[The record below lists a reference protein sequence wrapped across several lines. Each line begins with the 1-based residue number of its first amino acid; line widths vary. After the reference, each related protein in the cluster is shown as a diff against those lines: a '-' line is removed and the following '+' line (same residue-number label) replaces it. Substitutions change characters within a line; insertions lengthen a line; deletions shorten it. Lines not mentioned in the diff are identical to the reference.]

1 MLSRGSAIAEQNH
14 RMTKVRLVRTGDSWP
29 DWIQDAAPW
38 RRVCLVV
45 MLSLCMRTTLGAAA
59 SAEELFQAHVYTN
72 AAGHK
77 LLYRLLLPADYN
89 PTNRYPVILYL
100 HGAAARGND
109 NKEPLNWG
117 PRLLLGQNS
126 AQHPFFLVVPQSP
139 RESGWLQWNW
149 TGSGAPKET
158 PALASAVELIEK
170 DLPKRFGIDPARR
183 YITGV
188 SMGGH
193 AVWAVMVGRP
203 GFFAAAAPVCAGG
216 DARMV
221 TDAAARYPVWAFHS
235 DDDHLVP
242 VAQARELVKAWRAHG
257 GTAKYTEYTGL
268 KHSSWKRAYIDP
280 ELLDWLFAQKRN

>member
-1 MLSRGSAIAEQNH
+1 M
-14 RMTKVRLVRTGDSWP
+14 
-29 DWIQDAAPW
+29 APPLRRKNYS
-38 RRVCLVV
+38 RRV
-45 MLSLCMRTTLGAAA
+45 
-59 SAEELFQAHVYTN
+59 VYITN

-77 LLYRLLLPADYN
+77 LLLPATPLADYN
-89 PTNRYPVILYL
+89 WFNRYPVILYL

-183 YITGV
+183 YITGARFDGRARRL
-188 SMGGH
+188 GGD
-193 AVWAVMVGRP
+193 GRP
-203 GFFAAAAPVCAGG
+203 TRVLCCRRACLRRADAHGDDASGPSIPVSGLSIQTTITWSRSRRRGAG
-216 DARMV
+216 R
-221 TDAAARYPVWAFHS
+221 
-235 DDDHLVP
+235 
-242 VAQARELVKAWRAHG
+242 AWRAHG
-257 GTAKYTEYTGL
+257 GTREGGEAYL
-268 KHSSWKRAYIDP
+268 ASNSSWKRAYIDP
-280 ELLDWLFAQKRN
+280 ELLEQLFAQKRN